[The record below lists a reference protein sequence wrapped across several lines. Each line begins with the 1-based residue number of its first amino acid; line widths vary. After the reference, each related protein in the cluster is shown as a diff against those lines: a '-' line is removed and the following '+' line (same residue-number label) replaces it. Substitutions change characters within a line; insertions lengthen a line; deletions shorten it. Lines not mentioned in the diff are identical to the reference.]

1 MKKVF
6 PSIIVLLVLLLS
18 SCGDN
23 EYEDSHVF
31 FTFHNDTHQNPVLAS
46 AMNPMSP
53 GVYCTIR
60 YAFVSGRHSFSFE
73 NNQGMRTD
81 SPVWFDGID
90 QRLESWR
97 HVGKNNGLV
106 VGYGNLD
113 NPAPFYA
120 YDLQCPNC
128 FEPNALPLRS
138 CELKISSDGVA
149 TCNRCRRKYNLNTG
163 GNIVAGEGGRKL
175 TRYHGVTTGPYGV
188 LAVN

>member
-6 PSIIVLLVLLLS
+6 PSIIVLLVLLLF
-18 SCGDN
+18 SCGDK

-31 FTFHNDTHQNPVLAS
+31 FTFHNDTHQDPVLAS

-53 GVYCTIR
+53 GVFCIIR
-60 YAFVSGRHSFSFE
+60 YAYVNGRHSFSFE
-73 NNQGMRTD
+73 NNQGLKSG

-90 QRLESWR
+90 QRLESWK

-113 NPAPFYA
+113 SPAPFYA

-128 FEPNALPLRS
+128 YGQHVLPQRS
-138 CELKISSDGVA
+138 CELKISSNGLAV
-149 TCNRCRRKYNLNTG
+149 CSRCGRRYSLNTG

-175 TRYHGVTTGPYGV
+175 TRYHASTTGPYGV
-188 LAVN
+188 LGVR